1 MGREGGVAERPV
13 LETMWG
19 GRKEKRREEE
29 MVLGSYFEQ

>member
-19 GRKEKRREEE
+19 GEEGKEEGRRNG
-29 MVLGSYFEQ
+29 LGELL